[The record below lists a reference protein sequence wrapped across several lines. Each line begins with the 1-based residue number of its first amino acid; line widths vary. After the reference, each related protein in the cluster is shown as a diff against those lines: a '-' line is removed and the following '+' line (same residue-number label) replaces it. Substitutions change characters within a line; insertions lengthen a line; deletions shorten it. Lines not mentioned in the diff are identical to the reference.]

1 MDLQTL
7 EDLNMVTF
15 SDTQKPSMH
24 ENKEDQELDSDTTIL
39 QLDLSLSSN
48 DDSSKTKNKQEL
60 NLLNFLGPNSPENSS
75 DSTHSK
81 NKNNET
87 MEHRTFSCNYCQ
99 RKFYSSQAL
108 GGHQNAHKRERT
120 LARRGHH
127 HHHHHKSPLLLSSM
141 VDFGYRF
148 SSSNSAASSSS
159 NGSYNKP
166 LGIQAHSMINKPS
179 YHHQPPFFA
188 ASCRENGW
196 QRQHCLDSQP
206 AIGKL
211 SNHNGMES
219 ESSSSMAAIGGG
231 GVARLEKFLPT
242 RLVTQGFGGYW
253 FGSSSHNLNSSKH
266 DNNNKL
272 QKLDLSLKL

>member
-7 EDLNMVTF
+7 EDLNMVT
-15 SDTQKPSMH
+15 QKPSMH
-24 ENKEDQELDSDTTIL
+24 ENNENQELEESI

-48 DDSSKTKNKQEL
+48 DDSSKTKHKQEL
-60 NLLNFLGPNSPENSS
+60 NLLNFLDPNSPENSS
-75 DSTHSK
+75 DSTHNK
-81 NKNNET
+81 NKNNE

-127 HHHHHKSPLLLSSM
+127 HHHKSPLLSSSM

-148 SSSNSAASSSS
+148 SSSNSASSSS

-179 YHHQPPFFA
+179 YHQPPFFA
-188 ASCRENGW
+188 ATCRENGW
-196 QRQHCLDSQP
+196 QRQHYLDSQP

-211 SNHNGMES
+211 NNHNGMES
-219 ESSSSMAAIGGG
+219 ESSSSVAAIGGG
-231 GVARLEKFLPT
+231 GGGGVPRLGKFLPA

-253 FGSSSHNLNSSKH
+253 FGSSSSHLNSSKH
-266 DNNNKL
+266 DNNKL